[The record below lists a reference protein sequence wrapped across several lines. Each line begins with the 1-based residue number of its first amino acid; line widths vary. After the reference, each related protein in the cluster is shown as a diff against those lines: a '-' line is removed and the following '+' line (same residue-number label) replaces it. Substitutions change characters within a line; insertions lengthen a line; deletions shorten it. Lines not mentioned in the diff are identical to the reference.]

1 MSVVEFERRQDTGVW
16 TETELNTLVAGLHA
30 AIAPATGRAWETGVT
45 ENGDVQ
51 FYLLGPRPDQACELC
66 VSRIGGRYILEDG
79 SGRLLFEHRNLD
91 LVVLHAKAALSPVSR
106 LVVRAIM
113 VWCALRNTIQ
123 EKFEPVLVE
132 GEELLVHLAPQVA
145 AFV

>member
-16 TETELNTLVAGLHA
+16 TEAELNSMVAALHT
-30 AIAPATGRAWETGVT
+30 AIAPATGRIWETGVT
-45 ENGDVQ
+45 EKGDAQ
-51 FYLLGPRPDQACELC
+51 FYLLGPRPEQTCELC
-66 VSRIGGRYILEDG
+66 VSRIGGRYVLEDG

-113 VWCALRNTIQ
+113 MWCVLRNTIQ

-132 GEELLVHLAPQVA
+132 GEELLVHVAPQLA